1 MTTEKSA
8 ENQILGYDCCMANQE
23 QNSIVL
29 VMDPSDQAV
38 KIMAST
44 LRKAGYEVLLCSDP
58 REALQ
63 WCRATPQSVSLA
75 IIDPETPGLAITE
88 ALSQISPEVR
98 VLIVADGGVLESAP
112 DWAFSKRIRV
122 SLTKPVRRTT
132 LLGSVLKV
140 ANEPLCRTA

>member
-1 MTTEKSA
+1 
-8 ENQILGYDCCMANQE
+8 MANHVE

-29 VMDPSDQAV
+29 VMDPADQAV
-38 KIMAST
+38 KIIAST
-44 LRKAGYEVLLCSDP
+44 LRKAGYQVLLGSDP
-58 REALQ
+58 REALEE
-63 WCRATPQSVSLA
+63 CRATPHSVSLA

-88 ALSQISPEVR
+88 ALAQLSPEVR
-98 VLIVADGGVLESAP
+98 VLIVADGRLLESAP